1 MNLRK
6 IDEELVII
14 AGVVILGIV
23 IVLGITT
30 QSFKFSDGVSAIS
43 VAIAALALYYSK
55 RVRGPEFNLTEA
67 RQTHKKEELITI
79 TVLVQ
84 NTGDRMGYL
93 RWDKISIKIGERII
107 QTEKEAYK
115 KLTGI
120 FASDEQVEKGFSF
133 PLGKHEDLTEGM
145 FVAEGVYS
153 NHKGKGM
160 IPDTWIIPLTGELK
174 PIKEEERRIE
184 DDS

>member
-1 MNLRK
+1 MKFRK

-30 QSFKFSDGVSAIS
+30 QTFKFSDGISTIS
-43 VAIAALALYYSK
+43 VIIAALALYYSK
-55 RVRGPEFNLTEA
+55 RVRGLEFNLTEA
-67 RQTHKKEELITI
+67 RSTQRKEELTHI

-93 RWDKISIKIGERII
+93 RWDKISIKLGEKII

-115 KLTGI
+115 ELTRI

-133 PLGKHEDLTEGM
+133 PLGKHEDLTKGM

-153 NHKGKGM
+153 SHKGKGM
-160 IPDTWIIPLTGELK
+160 ISDTWIIPLTGKLK
-174 PIKEEERRIE
+174 PIKEEKRRIE